1 MTHSRCWLYAAVWLA
16 LSPVVRGAWR
26 VDGKVATVDL
36 NAGETVIVTRR
47 GILSVQNLG
56 DDSERPSGRLL
67 RVVRDSALEHALS
80 GSSGLMMLWQRLSR
94 RWPRTSRV
102 DAARYEANVDLTVML
117 SPVKPGWEPSLV
129 EVSEYLVVRRNAL
142 LAASGEL
149 ELSDQGKD
157 GIRCAG
163 QGFIALQAPGSIVS
177 KHAATRLDVQAGR
190 AIAWTQHQR
199 PRVDSYAGARWHT
212 FAPGA
217 HVYASSSAL
226 NEPTV
231 IMVTRPEPLRPG
243 SGLIKVVKRL
253 VLRSTFVALL
263 AFLAFF
269 TLAFATAGFQL
280 AKVPT
285 ASAALAVNL
294 AELYSKCSRAV
305 RAATSEFSTD
315 A

>member
-1 MTHSRCWLYAAVWLA
+1 M
-16 LSPVVRGAWR
+16 
-26 VDGKVATVDL
+26 DGKVATVDL
-36 NAGETVIVTRR
+36 NAGETLVATRR
-47 GILSVQNLG
+47 GILAVQNLG
-56 DDSERPSGRLL
+56 EDSERPSGRLL

-94 RWPRTSRV
+94 RWPRASRV
-102 DAARYEANVDLTVML
+102 DAERYEANVDLAMML

-142 LAASGEL
+142 LAASGGL
-149 ELSDQGKD
+149 ELSDQGRD
-157 GIRCAG
+157 GIKCAG
-163 QGFIALQAPGSIVS
+163 QGFVALQAPGSIVS
-177 KHAATRLDVQAGR
+177 QHAATRLDVQAGR
-190 AIAWTQHQR
+190 AIAWTKLQR
-199 PRVDSYAGARWHT
+199 PRADSYAGARWHT

-231 IMVTRPEPLRPG
+231 IMVSRPEPLRPG
-243 SGLIKVVKRL
+243 SGLIKVVRRL
-253 VLRSTFVALL
+253 ALRSAFIASL

-269 TLAFATAGFQL
+269 TLAFATAGFEL

-285 ASAALAVNL
+285 AAATLAVNL
-294 AELYSKCSRAV
+294 ADLYSKFSRAL